1 MSRIRYERAP
11 DVCMLIHHI
20 ITVCEMFPHVDPDR
34 VYCVRS
40 YNARTR
46 AIARIYGTPGA
57 WIAALGYNPGYV
69 IEVVS
74 EKYDTLDPL
83 SKIKVLVHE
92 LLHIPSTFSGGLRPH
107 GKNVNGR
114 VVNTVIS
121 RMRSKGC
128 LPELIDLASR
138 RLLEA

>member
-1 MSRIRYERAP
+1 MARIRYERAP
-11 DVCMLIHHI
+11 DVCALIRRI
-20 ITVCEMFPHVDPDR
+20 ITVCGLFPHIDTDR

-40 YNARTR
+40 RNARTR

-74 EKYDTLDPL
+74 ERYDTLDPL

-92 LLHIPSTFSGGLRPH
+92 LLHIPTTFSGGLRPH
-107 GKNVNGR
+107 GKHVNGR
-114 VVNTVIS
+114 VVNNVIS
-121 RMRSKGC
+121 RMQSKGC

-138 RLLEA
+138 ELLEA